1 MLAPYSHAEDTDRMA
16 GESSGKKSI
25 DWDALE
31 LQAFNLK
38 FSRMSPEDRVRHAE
52 ILAATFRKHGEFL
65 PNSLA
70 DVLRGKKSAPQPAR
84 RSQGHVIRRR
94 AR

>member
-1 MLAPYSHAEDTDRMA
+1 
-16 GESSGKKSI
+16 
-25 DWDALE
+25 
-31 LQAFNLK
+31 
-38 FSRMSPEDRVRHAE
+38 MSPEDRVRHAE